1 MTRTTLTTGLLAV
14 TATSVGLAGTLS
26 AQTVAEQTGL
36 SIDEAIELA
45 LAEVPGD
52 VFEIAFDTD
61 AGATIFE
68 IGILSDAD
76 EEVTVEVAAAT
87 GEILEIEAERD
98 CDKDH
103 DDEDDDEED
112 QDDDEDDDDD
122 DEEA

>member
-14 TATSVGLAGTLS
+14 TATSVALAGTLS

-36 SIDEAIELA
+36 SVDEAIELA

-76 EEVTVEVAAAT
+76 EEFTVEVAAAT

-98 CDKDH
+98 CDRDH
-103 DDEDDDEED
+103 DDEDDEDDDEED
-112 QDDDEDDDDD
+112 QDDDDED